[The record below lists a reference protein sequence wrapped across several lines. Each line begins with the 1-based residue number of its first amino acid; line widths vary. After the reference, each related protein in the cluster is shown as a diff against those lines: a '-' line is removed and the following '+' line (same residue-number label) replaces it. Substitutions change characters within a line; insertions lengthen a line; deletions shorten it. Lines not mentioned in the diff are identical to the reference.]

1 LTTLEFWMFV
11 LTAIGSL
18 GGVATILV
26 WLEVRPRHVKAWFI
40 RGQAVGSEVA
50 VADPSAPQSTAQ
62 KKTALVVA
70 VVIFAITFSASAF
83 SLYWSFHTARLSPKQ
98 WMVERGKLEHVYNR
112 NFGPDD
118 VIELD
123 GKNIHDC
130 NFIGST
136 IIYRGNRP
144 FYWNH
149 NSMQGNIK
157 VKFLDGPA
165 FSGSAL
171 LRIMM
176 EAYPCVPA
184 GNNGGT
190 CSIDVIDQD
199 GKSLG
204 PHP

>member
-1 LTTLEFWMFV
+1 MGLMGYGFYRIHELEGGGNAKRWMEFRR
-11 LTAIGSL
+11 SL
-18 GGVATILV
+18 
-26 WLEVRPRHVKAWFI
+26 E
-40 RGQAVGSEVA
+40 Q
-50 VADPSAPQSTAQ
+50 
-62 KKTALVVA
+62 
-70 VVIFAITFSASAF
+70 
-83 SLYWSFHTARLSPKQ
+83 
-98 WMVERGKLEHVYNR
+98 VYNR

-130 NFIGST
+130 NVVGST
-136 IIYRGNRP
+136 IIYRGKQP

-149 NSMQGNIK
+149 NNMTGNIK
-157 VKFLDGPA
+157 IKYLDGPG

-171 LRIMM
+171 FRIML
-176 EAYPCVPA
+176 ESYPCVPT

-190 CSIDVIDQD
+190 CAFDVIDQD